1 MQESTNTVRET
12 TIAASPLSERGSDF
26 SAPLADVTAGRL
38 EFRRGASRVTIRSA
52 AMEEL
57 FRAHFEG
64 HVPDVTADR
73 GTVAIRY
80 RPLSPA
86 DWASFAW
93 LMDEHSADVALN
105 ASVPWELEMRGGV
118 SRLEADLA
126 GLQLTGFEI
135 KGGASHLELA
145 LGEPRGI
152 VPIRVRGGVSHV
164 TIWRPAAVPVAA
176 SVRGGI
182 SKLALDDQRFGAIG
196 GETRVT
202 TGAWRD
208 AASGYD
214 IEIMGGASHLT
225 VGAR

>member
-1 MQESTNTVRET
+1 MNEPMTV
-12 TIAASPLSERGSDF
+12 ERSVADRAGDF
-26 SAPLADVTAGRL
+26 SAPLAGVTAARL

-52 AMEEL
+52 GMDEL

-64 HVPDVTADR
+64 HVPEVATDR

-80 RPLSPA
+80 RPLSA
-86 DWASFAW
+86 GDWARLAW
-93 LMDEHSADVALN
+93 LMDEHSADIALN
-105 ASVPWELEMRGGV
+105 ASVPWELEVRGGV

-135 KGGASHLELA
+135 RGGASHVELA

-164 TIWRPAAVPVAA
+164 TIWRPAEVPVAA
-176 SVRGGI
+176 AVRGGV
-182 SKLALDDQRFGAIG
+182 SRLALDDQRFGAIG
-196 GETRVT
+196 GETRIT
-202 TGAWRD
+202 TGAWRQ
-208 AASGYD
+208 ATSGYD